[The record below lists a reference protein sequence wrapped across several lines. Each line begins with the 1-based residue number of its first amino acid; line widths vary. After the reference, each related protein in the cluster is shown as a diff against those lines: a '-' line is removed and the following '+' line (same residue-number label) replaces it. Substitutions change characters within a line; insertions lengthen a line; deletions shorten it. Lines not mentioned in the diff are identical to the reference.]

1 MEQTLKI
8 PEFKTERDEA
18 QWWVENQDQL
28 APQFERAAAEGK
40 LGRGTVALRGNTPT
54 TTIRLDP
61 EDIAKARFHA
71 ERKGLKYQTYLKML
85 IRQALHEED
94 VQAGPSVQHGGKK
107 RSTVPKHPGLH
118 GHSPDGDG
126 EIRNK
131 RSDTLVGTLRDEYGK
146 DFAKGYRSDAKLG
159 TVLEREGL
167 GDLRQLLEKSSSKR
181 YRERQSKVLRSR
193 TKVSSVE

>member
-1 MEQTLKI
+1 MEQTLKV

-18 QWWVENQDQL
+18 QWWVESQDQL
-28 APQFERAAAEGK
+28 AQQFERAAAEGK
-40 LGRGTVALRGNTPT
+40 LGRGTVARRGNTPT

-85 IRQALHEED
+85 IRQALHQEEF
-94 VQAGPSVQHGGKK
+94 QGGPSIQHESKK
-107 RSTVPKHPGLH
+107 MPKTPKHPGLDDR
-118 GHSPDGDG
+118 SRNEDG
-126 EIRNK
+126 EIRKK
-131 RSDTLVGTLRDEYGK
+131 RSDTLVGTLRDKYGE

-167 GDLRQLLEKSSSKR
+167 DDLSQLLKKKR
-181 YRERQSKVLRSR
+181 R
-193 TKVSSVE
+193 

>member
-1 MEQTLKI
+1 MEQTLKV

-28 APQFERAAAEGK
+28 AQQFERAAAEGK
-40 LGRGTVALRGNTPT
+40 LGRGTVARRGTTPT

-85 IRQALHEED
+85 IRQALRQEEF
-94 VQAGPSVQHGGKK
+94 QGGPSIQHEGKK
-107 RSTVPKHPGLH
+107 MPKAPKHPGLDH
-118 GHSPDGDG
+118 RSRNEDG
-126 EIRNK
+126 EIRKK
-131 RSDTLVGTLRDEYGK
+131 RSDTLVGTLRDKYGD

-167 GDLRQLLEKSSSKR
+167 DDLSKLLKR
-181 YRERQSKVLRSR
+181 KRG
-193 TKVSSVE
+193 